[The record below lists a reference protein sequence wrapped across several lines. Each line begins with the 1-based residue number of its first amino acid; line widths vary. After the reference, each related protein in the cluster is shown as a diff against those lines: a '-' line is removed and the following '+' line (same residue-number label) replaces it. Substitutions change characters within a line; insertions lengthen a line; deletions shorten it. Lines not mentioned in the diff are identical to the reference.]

1 MRINCKGKLIDLS
14 EPKIM
19 GILNATP
26 DSFYEGSRLKTLDAA
41 LKKAE
46 EMLKFGAD
54 FLDVGGMSTSYGV
67 RKAHDTIRDFLD
79 VGGMSTRPDSDE
91 VSEEEELKRVVL
103 LIEKISREFPESLIS
118 IDTYRS
124 KVAKESVEAGA
135 AIVNDISAGSLDE
148 NMFKTVAKLQVPYIL
163 MHMQGTP
170 KNMQKNPVYED
181 VVLEINHFF
190 SQKINELYALGVNDI
205 ILDPGFGFGKTV
217 EHNYQLLANLDLIGE
232 GRLPILAGVSRKSMI
247 YNVLN
252 ISPSESLNG
261 TTVVNTL
268 ALQKGAAILRVHDV
282 KEAKEVTQ
290 LWLSFIAI

>member
-46 EMLKFGAD
+46 EMLKFGA
-54 FLDVGGMSTSYGV
+54 
-67 RKAHDTIRDFLD
+67 DFLD

-290 LWLSFIAI
+290 LWLSFYRNINS

>member
-54 FLDVGGMSTSYGV
+54 FLDVGGMST
-67 RKAHDTIRDFLD
+67 
-79 VGGMSTRPDSDE
+79 RPDSDE

-118 IDTYRS
+118 IDTNRS

-148 NMFKTVAKLQVPYIL
+148 NMFKTVAKLQ
-163 MHMQGTP
+163 
-170 KNMQKNPVYED
+170 
-181 VVLEINHFF
+181 
-190 SQKINELYALGVNDI
+190 
-205 ILDPGFGFGKTV
+205 
-217 EHNYQLLANLDLIGE
+217 
-232 GRLPILAGVSRKSMI
+232 
-247 YNVLN
+247 
-252 ISPSESLNG
+252 
-261 TTVVNTL
+261 
-268 ALQKGAAILRVHDV
+268 
-282 KEAKEVTQ
+282 
-290 LWLSFIAI
+290 

>member
-54 FLDVGGMSTSYGV
+54 FLDVGGMST
-67 RKAHDTIRDFLD
+67 RF
-79 VGGMSTRPDSDE
+79 DSDE

-290 LWLSFIAI
+290 LWLSFYRNINS